1 MYKFFEVDFIL
12 NNVVFLIKL
21 YFIELFGLIVNLK
34 LVIFIFI
41 IILLFLVVDGYF
53 RE

>member
-1 MYKFFEVDFIL
+1 MNKFFEVDFIL

-41 IILLFLVVDGYF
+41 IILLFFVVVGYF